1 MDLKGLNVPNEQIE
15 QRKRSLTFGHEE
27 SVLAFLKKG
36 MQEANL
42 YLLGEKISAA
52 DLFLGY
58 WLVFAISFKILP
70 YLDEFKPFIQL
81 LAQRDSMKNV
91 PWFQKIND

>member
-1 MDLKGLNVPNEQIE
+1 MEG
-15 QRKRSLTFGHEE
+15 KRSSLTFGNED
-27 SVLAFLKKG
+27 SVFSFLKKG
-36 MQEANL
+36 MQQANP

-52 DLFLGY
+52 DLYLAY

-70 YLDEFKPFIQL
+70 YLNEFRPYIQL
-81 LAQRDSMKNV
+81 MAQRDSMKDV